1 MSSLGK
7 RTAEEPL
14 RPNKRARQRE
24 QKKLA
29 HQIDVESQAST
40 STSAVSSPVPSV
52 KLPAQL
58 FVEKELA
65 SYAYETQS
73 LLKAIKSSSGGSS
86 IRAWQMLPR
95 HKRRRNASH
104 NLLSLPKRL
113 RGKGKAELR
122 ASNTT
127 PLSRSDI
134 RKRKGRKLR
143 AMMGAYPRRKEGKR
157 KSELIDRAADAAANG
172 KAWLET
178 HMWHAKRFR
187 MSGQESKMIDG
198 KPIVRTD
205 RWGFNLAEESHLKS
219 FRSSWRDEKNA
230 VTIIDRSY
238 DAWLRVSAIA
248 RKGTLSDSIAALSS
262 ILQKAGFDGEW
273 KGDSIGIYSQRA
285 FETVLSSPV
294 DKDKENRRDRENEV
308 EETPLTASR
317 RAVAKVQIFWQPAQ
331 DASKRQEV
339 LIRTHPTSIAQVE
352 RAVRQAIVP
361 GLQSTN
367 TKAQVDLVR
376 LNDIPHP
383 IISAGSG
390 AKGRRHGKQPVRKKE
405 AKPMEVKEIQR
416 RSGKEMIEQLT
427 QNFLREWQRK
437 QAYNVF
443 EICGPSADKLI
454 SKVLVPTEDYNDQSH
469 LASKLRSGKGVDGE
483 IISLEVYDPR
493 LSFPPRGEKK
503 QKKQAASLPVRN
515 EQKLFVEGC
524 PTPTYSS
531 GEIHSRRASLP
542 IPGSRLK
549 PTSKDDIIPVILVR
563 SRQSSHQSNWTIVLP
578 RGWGKAFWLSF
589 VHPGTRV
596 LGQKQLHALQFDKGK
611 PTFPCD
617 WVSTPAFKRWA
628 ESEGQYAFD
637 IWHRT
642 PPAKRVNFDH
652 NGIRWPFGGDALW
665 LEVVRNGMVY
675 SIGDNSEHIKNSAKG
690 SPWLYAGVSR
700 SFTLHVLIEMY
711 GDWIKRDKAVES
723 SLPFVPLISQLSRAI
738 LVVRLTACRR
748 GAFERWDEIH
758 SLSYEQSQRWRSSLQ
773 ATQDDKYQRDQ
784 LQNLEQKG
792 VKGSSHIG
800 SITTGQ
806 FALSNGRGK
815 AIGSISL
822 LAYLQIAWH
831 EQQFNS
837 TTQPTSNGTK
847 AVVRNPIPLS
857 NLVLI
862 RSTKGGPMRAASME
876 AVSLL

>member
-1 MSSLGK
+1 MSNLGK

-14 RPNKRARQRE
+14 RPNKRVRQRE

-40 STSAVSSPVPSV
+40 SASAVSSPAPSV

-143 AMMGAYPRRKEGKR
+143 AMIGAYPRRKEGTR
-157 KSELIDRAADAAANG
+157 KSELIDRAATAASNG
-172 KAWLET
+172 KAWMET

-187 MSGQESKMIDG
+187 MSGQEPKMIDG
-198 KPIVRTD
+198 KAIQRTD

-238 DAWLRVSAIA
+238 DAWLRISANA
-248 RKGTLSDSIAALSS
+248 RKGTMSDSITVLFS

-273 KGDSIGIYSQRA
+273 KGDSIGIHSQRA
-285 FETVLSSPV
+285 FETILTSTVGKGEEKRLNT
-294 DKDKENRRDRENEV
+294 DNEV
-308 EETPLTASR
+308 EELPLNGSR
-317 RAVAKVQIFWQPAQ
+317 RAVAKVQIIWPPAQ
-331 DASKRQEV
+331 DSSKKQEL
-339 LIRTHPTSIAQVE
+339 LIRTHPASIAQVE
-352 RAVRQAIVP
+352 RAIRQAIVP

-367 TKAQVDLVR
+367 TKAQIDLVR
-376 LNDIPHP
+376 LNNIPHP

-390 AKGRRHGKQPVRKKE
+390 AKGRRHGKRPVKKKQ
-405 AKPMEVKEIQR
+405 AAPVEVREIQR
-416 RSGKEMIEQLT
+416 RSGKQIIEQLK
-427 QNFLREWQRK
+427 QNLLREWQRK
-437 QAYNVF
+437 QAYTVF
-443 EICGPSADKLI
+443 EISGPSSDKLI
-454 SKVLVPTEDYNDQSH
+454 TKVLVPVETQNDQRH
-469 LASKLRSGKGVDGE
+469 LASRLRSGKGLDGE
-483 IISLEVYDPR
+483 IISLEVHDPR
-493 LSFPPRGEKK
+493 LSFPPRGERKPT
-503 QKKQAASLPVRN
+503 KQAVPAAVRC
-515 EQKLFVEGC
+515 EQKLFVDGC
-524 PTPTYSS
+524 STPTYSS
-531 GEIHSRRASLP
+531 GEIHSRRAALP

-549 PTSKDDIIPVILVR
+549 PTSKDDIISVILIR
-563 SRQSSHQSNWTIVLP
+563 NRQSPHQSNWTVILP

-589 VHPGTRV
+589 VQPGTRV
-596 LGQKQLHALQFDKGK
+596 LGQIQLHALQFDKGK

-617 WVSTPAFKRWA
+617 WVTTPAFKRWA
-628 ESEGQYAFD
+628 ESESQYAFD
-637 IWHRT
+637 IWQRT

-652 NGIRWPFGGDALW
+652 NGIRWPFGGEALW
-665 LEVVRNGMVY
+665 LEIVRNGVNY
-675 SIGDNSEHIKNSAKG
+675 SLGNNNELIKSPAKG
-690 SPWLYAGVSR
+690 SPWLFASGRY
-700 SFTLHVLIEMY
+700 SFTLSELVGMY
-711 GDWIKRDKAVES
+711 RDWIKREKADDS
-723 SLPFVPLISQLSRAI
+723 SLPFVSLILELRHALI
-738 LVVRLTACRR
+738 VVRLTACRR

-758 SLSYEQSQRWRSSLQ
+758 SLSCEGSQKWRSALQ

-784 LQNLEQKG
+784 LQKLEQKG
-792 VKGSSHIG
+792 LKDSSHIG

-806 FALSNGRGK
+806 FALSDGKGK

-822 LAYLQIAWH
+822 LAYLQIIWN
-831 EQQFNS
+831 EQQFNGTNEHASAS
-837 TTQPTSNGTK
+837 TKG
-847 AVVRNPIPLS
+847 VVRNPITLS